1 MKEELDNYIPKR
13 IRIDMENQLVSFKAA
28 KLLKQIGFSYE
39 CERHYTEVD
48 NWLSMSIYKAN
59 HNRYKDIY
67 SAPSQELAKKFLR
80 EEYNI
85 HIEVWRS
92 AGGWGWNLDKAD
104 NGTGMGDSGDEGPN
118 DSGTWDEYED
128 ALNDGIE
135 KACTIIIDKK

>member
-1 MKEELDNYIPKR
+1 MVIYEYIQSKS
-13 IRIDMENQLVSFKAA
+13 QS
-28 KLLKQIGFSYE
+28 
-39 CERHYTEVD
+39 
-48 NWLSMSIYKAN
+48 
-59 HNRYKDIY
+59 IY
-67 SAPSQELAKKFLR
+67 SAPSQEVAKKFLR